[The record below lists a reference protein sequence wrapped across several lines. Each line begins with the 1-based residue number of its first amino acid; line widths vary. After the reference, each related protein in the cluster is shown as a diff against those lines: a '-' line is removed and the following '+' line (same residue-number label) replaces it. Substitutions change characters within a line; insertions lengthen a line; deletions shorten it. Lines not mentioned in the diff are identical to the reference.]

1 VTNLSELPAQAV
13 NNDSGVGHM
22 PVVEWLLS
30 EAWTASDSTSLLE
43 GLAERLVGGG
53 IPLSRMLVFV
63 HSLHPQVVGV
73 RYTWQRKTGQVE
85 TWSVPYSIAQ
95 TATYRDSPVA
105 AIIGGTAGVIRRRLD
120 IPNPSLDYPILK
132 DLLAAGATDYVAM
145 PLVFSDGETHVITFA
160 ADRPGG
166 FHDAELDGMKDW
178 VVVLARLLEVHTVRR
193 TARNL
198 LDTYLGKHTGE
209 RVLCGLVRRGDGE
222 DIHAVIW
229 FCDLR
234 DSTAMADSM
243 PRSAFLGILNDF
255 FDCVAGAVLDHGGE
269 VLRYIGDAAL
279 AIFPTGASSCGVRRE
294 CCDAVTACH
303 SALEAAKDARARMK
317 MLNQKRAQSGEPPL
331 RYGLAL
337 HMGDVTYGNIGVPE
351 RLEFTVI
358 GAAAN
363 EAARIET
370 LCKILDQPLLISS
383 EFRSCFPGEL
393 VSLGFHPLRGVGSPT
408 EIFTLPEDE
417 GARERG
423 HSEFV
428 SH

>member
-1 VTNLSELPAQAV
+1 MTNLSELPEQAAK
-13 NNDSGVGHM
+13 NASGIRHE
-22 PVVEWLLS
+22 PSVEWLLNDGW
-30 EAWTASDSTSLLE
+30 AATDSTKLLE
-43 GLAERLVGGG
+43 GLAEKLVEGGVL
-53 IPLSRMLVFV
+53 LSRMLVFV

-73 RYTWQRKTGQVE
+73 RYTWHRETGQVDA
-85 TWSVPYSIAQ
+85 WPAPYSVAQ
-95 TATYRDSPVA
+95 TTTFRDSPVA
-105 AIIGGTAGVIRRRLD
+105 AIIEGTAGVIRRRLD
-120 IPNPSLDYPILK
+120 IPEPSLDYPILK

-160 ADRPGG
+160 TDRPGG
-166 FHDAELDGMKDW
+166 FTDLEMDGMKEL

-193 TARNL
+193 TARTL

-209 RVLCGLVRRGDGE
+209 RVLRGLVRLGDGE

-243 PRSAFLGILNDF
+243 PRSAFLGILNNF
-255 FDCVAGAVLDHGGE
+255 FDCVAGAVLNHGGE

-279 AIFPTGASSCGVRRE
+279 AIFPTGTSSCGVRRV
-294 CCDAVTACH
+294 CCDRETACH
-303 SALEAAKDARARMK
+303 AALEAAKDAQARMRV
-317 MLNQKRAQSGEPPL
+317 LNQKRAQSGESPL

-363 EAARIET
+363 EAARMEG
-370 LCKILDQPLLISS
+370 LCKVLNQPLLISS
-383 EFRSCFPGEL
+383 EFRRCFPGDL
-393 VSLGFHPLRGVGSPT
+393 VSLGFHTLRGVHTRT
-408 EIFTLPEDE
+408 EIFTLSEDE
-417 GARERG
+417 
-423 HSEFV
+423 S
-428 SH
+428 